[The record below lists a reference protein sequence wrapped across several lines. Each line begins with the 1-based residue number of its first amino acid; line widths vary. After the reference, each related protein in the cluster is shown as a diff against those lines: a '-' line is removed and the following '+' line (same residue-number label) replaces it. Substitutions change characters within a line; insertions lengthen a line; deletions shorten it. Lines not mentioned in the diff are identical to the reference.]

1 VSWHSVTML
10 SFRPSVLGT
19 LHLSSIASP
28 DGCRFGVAWGDGWLC
43 IVQVS
48 EPGVPAYGRGWA
60 GESPFGGRGRV
71 GGVVGCGVGGGWVW
85 EFGEEV
91 DGGVVVDCAEWGD
104 GGAEFVER
112 AEFGGVGFEFV
123 GVD

>member
-1 VSWHSVTML
+1 M
-10 SFRPSVLGT
+10 G
-19 LHLSSIASP
+19 
-28 DGCRFGVAWGDGWLC
+28 G
-43 IVQVS
+43 
-48 EPGVPAYGRGWA
+48 GWA
-60 GESPFGGRGRV
+60 GESPFGGRGRA
-71 GGVVGCGVGGGWVW
+71 GGVVGCGVGGGVW

-104 GGAEFVER
+104 VGAEFVEF